1 MKIRELFVEDVT
13 RSIPPVVYFHQQ
25 SPESLAA
32 EVGEYI
38 ITGGWNEDHPNHRRV
53 PNGIHEQYVKLL
65 RGIARENGQRW
76 RSRSSERL
84 DIWILWL
91 GKSSFAKLLGLSL
104 DGATL
109 LTAHRSHKLG
119 LPAIGRSASKK

>member
-65 RGIARENGQRW
+65 RGIAREMDKDGGPDLPNVGYLDSMARVNRVLQSYW
-76 RSRSSERL
+76 DYRSTVRRC
-84 DIWILWL
+84 
-91 GKSSFAKLLGLSL
+91 
-104 DGATL
+104 

-119 LPAIGRSASKK
+119 LHAIGHSASKR